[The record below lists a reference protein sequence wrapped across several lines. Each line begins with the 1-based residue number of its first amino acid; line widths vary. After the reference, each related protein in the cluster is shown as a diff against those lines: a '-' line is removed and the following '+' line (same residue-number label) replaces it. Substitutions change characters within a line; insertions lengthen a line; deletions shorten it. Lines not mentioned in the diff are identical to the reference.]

1 MTVDPVCKME
11 LEPKQAA
18 AKVEY
23 QRVTYYFCSTGC
35 HRAFT
40 SQPGKYARPGEAP
53 PAAGGPHRR

>member
-18 AKVEY
+18 AKAEY
-23 QRVTYYFCSTGC
+23 RGERYYFCSTAC

-40 SQPGKYARPGEAP
+40 SQPEKYARPGEAP
-53 PAAGGPHRR
+53 PAADGPHRR